1 VRLGEIIK
9 ALKPIMPIFLADHDR
24 QLGSLAVCPVS
35 LTCEE
40 YALFA
45 SEDRDP

>member
-9 ALKPIMPIFLADHDR
+9 ALKPIKPIFIVDQDR
-24 QLGSLAVCPVS
+24 QLGSLAVCLVS

-40 YALFA
+40 YALFT
-45 SEDRDP
+45 SKDCDP